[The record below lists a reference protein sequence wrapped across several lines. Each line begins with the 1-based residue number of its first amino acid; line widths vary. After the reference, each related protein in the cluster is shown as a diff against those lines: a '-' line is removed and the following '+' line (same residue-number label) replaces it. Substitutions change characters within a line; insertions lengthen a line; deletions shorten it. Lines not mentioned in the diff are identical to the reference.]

1 MVVIIGTSQ
10 FHILMLHLS
19 LLESLDIRTIS
30 DCLEH
35 IKVQGLQ
42 FKVYNLELVLIDSNR
57 GIATILLVGF
67 SFPHFSYNFSRLE
80 HRNTN

>member
-10 FHILMLHLS
+10 FHILMLHLG
-19 LLESLDIRTIS
+19 LLETLDIRTIS

-35 IKVQGLQ
+35 IKV
-42 FKVYNLELVLIDSNR
+42 KVYNLELVLIDSNH

-67 SFPHFSYNFSRLE
+67 SFPHFSYNF
-80 HRNTN
+80 

>member
-10 FHILMLHLS
+10 FHILMLHLG

-42 FKVYNLELVLIDSNR
+42 SWTYTNWFQSWNSHNSIGGV
-57 GIATILLVGF
+57 F
-67 SFPHFSYNFSRLE
+67 FPPFFL
-80 HRNTN
+80 